1 MSLLENAS
9 LSSVQVV
16 TVLGAT
22 GSIGCSTL
30 DVMARHPERFE
41 VFALT
46 GVAQIEKL
54 AQQCVQFKP
63 RFAVVLDE
71 AAAADLRTRLKNGLI
86 KTEVLVGEQ
95 ALSDVSSAPEVTT
108 VMAAIVGA
116 AGLLPVM
123 AAARAG
129 KRILLA
135 NKEALVM
142 AGGLMTQAVRTHGAQ
157 LVPIDSEHNAIYQC
171 LPCNASGEINNR
183 AVASIT
189 LTASGGPFLKSSLS
203 DLTHITPDQACAH
216 PRWEMGR
223 KISVDSATMM
233 NKGLEVIEAH
243 WLFSIPP
250 ECINVVIHPQS
261 IIHSLVNYVDGSS
274 LAQLGHADMRV
285 PIAHALA
292 WPERVESG
300 VGQLDLATQGQ
311 LEFFAPD
318 LKKFKCLDLAFN
330 ALRAGG
336 AAPIVLNAANECA
349 VAAFLDERIA
359 YLDIARL
366 NEMALNALALP
377 APTNLEDAVAA
388 DAQARAWMSSH
399 ALLVSA

>member
-1 MSLLENAS
+1 MSG
-9 LSSVQVV
+9 VQGVVQKQVV

-46 GVAQIEKL
+46 GAMQVERLVA
-54 AQQCVQFKP
+54 QCVQFKP

-71 AAAADLRTRLKNGLI
+71 HVAQDVRLRLHHAAL
-86 KTEVLVGEQ
+86 KTEVLVGAQ
-95 ALSDVSSAPEVTT
+95 ALCEVSSAPEVTT

-142 AGGLMTQAVRTHGAQ
+142 AGGLMTAAVREFGAQ
-157 LVPIDSEHNAIYQC
+157 LAPIDSEHNAIFQC
-171 LPCNASGEINNR
+171 LPCNTRGEVDNR

-189 LTASGGPFLKSSLS
+189 LTASGGPFLKSSLL
-203 DLTHITPDQACAH
+203 DLKLITPDQACAH
-216 PRWEMGR
+216 PRWQMGR

-243 WLFSIPP
+243 WLFGVPP
-250 ECINVVIHPQS
+250 EQINVVIHPQS
-261 IIHSLVNYVDGSS
+261 IIHSMVNYVDGSS

-292 WPERVESG
+292 WPERVASG
-300 VGQLDLATQGQ
+300 VSALDLAAQGA
-311 LEFFAPD
+311 LEFYEPD
-318 LKKFKCLDLAFN
+318 LNKFKCLDLAFT

-359 YLDIARL
+359 YLDIARF
-366 NEMALNALALP
+366 NEMALNALDLATP
-377 APTNLEDAVAA
+377 QTLEDVVEV
-388 DAQARAWMSSH
+388 DVRTRAWMSAHVLH
-399 ALLVSA
+399 AQA

>member
-1 MSLLENAS
+1 MNK
-9 LSSVQVV
+9 QVI

-30 DVMARHPERFE
+30 DVIARHPERFE

-46 GVAQIEKL
+46 GAAQIERL
-54 AQQCVQFKP
+54 VAQCVQFKP

-71 AAAADLRTRLKNGLI
+71 HVAQDVRARLRDAALS
-86 KTEVLVGEQ
+86 TEVLVGAQ
-95 ALSDVSSAPEVTT
+95 ALCDVSSAAEVTT

-142 AGGLMTQAVRTHGAQ
+142 AGGLMTAAVREHGAQ
-157 LVPIDSEHNAIYQC
+157 LAPIDSEHNAIFQC
-171 LPCNASGEINNR
+171 LPCNARGEIDSR

-189 LTASGGPFLKSSLS
+189 LTASGGPFLKTALA
-203 DLTHITPDQACAH
+203 DLKHITPDQACAH
-216 PRWEMGR
+216 PRWQMGR

-243 WLFSIPP
+243 WLFGVPP
-250 ECINVVIHPQS
+250 ERINVVIHPQS
-261 IIHSLVNYVDGSS
+261 TIHSLVNYVDGSS

-292 WPERVESG
+292 WPERVASG
-300 VGQLDLATQGQ
+300 VPLLDLATQGV
-311 LEFFAPD
+311 LEFHAPD
-318 LKKFKCLDLAFN
+318 LNKFKCLDLAFS

-336 AAPIVLNAANECA
+336 AASIVLNAANECA
-349 VAAFLDERIA
+349 VAAFLDERMA
-359 YLDIARL
+359 YLDIARV
-366 NEMALNALALP
+366 NDMALNALDFKTPL
-377 APTNLEDAVAA
+377 TLEDVVDVDARTRAWVHAHVLHAVA
-388 DAQARAWMSSH
+388 
-399 ALLVSA
+399 

>member
-1 MSLLENAS
+1 M
-9 LSSVQVV
+9 QKQIV

-30 DVMARHPERFE
+30 DVLARHPERFE

-46 GVAQIEKL
+46 GAAQVERLVAQC
-54 AQQCVQFKP
+54 AQFKP

-71 AAAADLRTRLKNGLI
+71 RVAQDVRVRLQQCALN
-86 KTEVLVGEQ
+86 TEVLVGAQ
-95 ALSDVSSAPEVTT
+95 ALCDVSSAPEVTT

-142 AGGLMTQAVRTHGAQ
+142 AGGLMTAAVRQFGAQ
-157 LVPIDSEHNAIYQC
+157 LAPIDSEHNAIYQC
-171 LPCNASGEINNR
+171 LPCNSRGEIDNR

-189 LTASGGPFLKSSLS
+189 LTASGGPFLTSSLA
-203 DLTHITPDQACAH
+203 DLEHITPDQACAH
-216 PRWEMGR
+216 PRWQMGR

-243 WLFSIPP
+243 WLFGVPP
-250 ECINVVIHPQS
+250 EQINVVIHPQS
-261 IIHSLVNYVDGSS
+261 IIHSMVNYVDGSS
-274 LAQLGHADMRV
+274 LAQLGNADMRV

-292 WPERVESG
+292 WPERIASG
-300 VGQLDLATQGQ
+300 VPLLDLAAQGT
-311 LEFFAPD
+311 LEFYAPD
-318 LKKFKCLDLAFN
+318 LSKFKCLDLAFT

-359 YLDIARL
+359 YLDIARF
-366 NEMALNALALP
+366 NEMALNALNFTTP
-377 APTNLEDAVAA
+377 QTLEDVVEA
-388 DAQARAWMSSH
+388 DLHTRAWMNAHVLH
-399 ALLVSA
+399 ALA

>member
-1 MSLLENAS
+1 MQK
-9 LSSVQVV
+9 QVV

-30 DVMARHPERFE
+30 DVIARHPEQFE

-46 GVAQIEKL
+46 GAAQVERLVA
-54 AQQCVQFKP
+54 QCVQFKP

-71 AAAADLRTRLKNGLI
+71 RIAQDVRARLHHVALS
-86 KTEVLVGEQ
+86 TEVLVGAQ
-95 ALSDVSSAPEVTT
+95 ALCEVSSAAEVTT

-142 AGGLMTQAVRTHGAQ
+142 AGGLMTAAVRQFGAQ
-157 LVPIDSEHNAIYQC
+157 LAPIDSEHNAIYQC
-171 LPCNASGEINNR
+171 LPCNARGEVDNR

-189 LTASGGPFLKSSLS
+189 LTASGGPFLKSSLA
-203 DLTHITPDQACAH
+203 DLDHITPDQACAH
-216 PRWEMGR
+216 PRWQMGR

-243 WLFSIPP
+243 WLFGVPP
-250 ECINVVIHPQS
+250 EQINVVIHPQS
-261 IIHSLVNYVDGSS
+261 IIHSMVNYVDGSS

-292 WPERVESG
+292 WPERIASG
-300 VGQLDLATQGQ
+300 VPLLDLAAQGS
-311 LEFFAPD
+311 LEFYAPD
-318 LKKFKCLDLAFN
+318 LNKFRCLDLAFA

-359 YLDIARL
+359 YLDIARF
-366 NEMALNALALP
+366 NEMALDALDLATPL
-377 APTNLEDAVAA
+377 TLEDVVEA
-388 DAQARAWMSSH
+388 DARTRAWMNAHVLH
-399 ALLVSA
+399 ALV

>member
-1 MSLLENAS
+1 MSGHK
-9 LSSVQVV
+9 QVV

-30 DVMARHPERFE
+30 DVIARHPELFE

-46 GVAQIEKL
+46 GVSQVERLAAQC
-54 AQQCVQFKP
+54 AQFLP
-63 RFAVVLDE
+63 RFVVVLDDST
-71 AAAADLRTRLKNGLI
+71 AVDLRARLSTLSPR
-86 KTEVLVGEQ
+86 TEVLVGVQ
-95 ALSDVSSAPEVTT
+95 ALCDVSSAVEVDT

-142 AGGLMTQAVRTHGAQ
+142 AGALMTQAVREHHAQ

-171 LPCNASGEINNR
+171 LPINGQGEVDNR

-189 LTASGGPFLKSSLS
+189 LTASGGPFLHMALK
-203 DLTHITPDQACAH
+203 DLGAITPEQACAH
-216 PRWEMGR
+216 PRWQMGR

-243 WLFSIPP
+243 WLFGVPA
-250 ECINVVIHPQS
+250 EQINVVIHPQS
-261 IIHSLVNYVDGSS
+261 IVHSLVNYVDGSS

-292 WPERVESG
+292 WPERVSSG
-300 VGQLDLATQGQ
+300 VATLNLATQGE
-311 LEFFAPD
+311 LNFYPPD
-318 LKKFKCLDLAFN
+318 FDKFKCLDLAFA
-330 ALRAGG
+330 ALRVGG

-349 VAAFLDERIA
+349 VAAFLDGQMA
-359 YLDIARL
+359 YLDIAKT
-366 NEMALNALALP
+366 NEQALTALSLS
-377 APTNLEDAVAA
+377 APTSLDDVVAI
-388 DAQARAWMSSH
+388 DKETREWVKSH
-399 ALLVSA
+399 VLV